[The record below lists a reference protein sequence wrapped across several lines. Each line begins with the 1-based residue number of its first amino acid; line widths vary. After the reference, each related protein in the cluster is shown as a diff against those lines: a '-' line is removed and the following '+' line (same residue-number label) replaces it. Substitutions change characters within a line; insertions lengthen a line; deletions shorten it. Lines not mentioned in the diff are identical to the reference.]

1 MGFTIK
7 GVTFDREKAPVICVP
22 VVAEKK
28 ERILEEMTSLVDS
41 GISMIEWRADYFEG
55 VGNPKAIEEVLKA
68 ARSIVK
74 NTVLLFTVR
83 TKFEGGQFEGDQEAY
98 INAIDAAVS
107 TGVCDMADIE
117 FLSVQDPK
125 NVVDIVHSSSSA
137 KVILSHHDFEATEEE
152 EVLAGQLEDMN
163 SVGADIV
170 KLAVMPQTIGDVLTL
185 LYATAGFAAAYPD
198 SLLVSMSMGKEGMIS
213 RISGEIFGSCITFA
227 SMGNSS
233 APGQLPYEDC
243 RSMIGLIHRALQK
256 G

>member
-1 MGFTIK
+1 
-7 GVTFDREKAPVICVP
+7 
-22 VVAEKK
+22 
-28 ERILEEMTSLVDS
+28 MTALADS
-41 GISMIEWRADYFEG
+41 GISMIEWRADFYEG
-55 VGNPKAIEEVLKA
+55 VGDPKAIGELLKA

-83 TKFEGGQFEGDQEAY
+83 TKFEGGKFEGDEDAY
-98 INAIDAAVS
+98 IEAIDAAAS
-107 TGVCDMADIE
+107 TGVCDMVDIE
-117 FLSVQDPK
+117 YLSVQNPK
-125 NVVDIVHSSSSA
+125 NV
-137 KVILSHHDFEATEEE
+137 KVILSHHDFEVTEEE

-170 KLAVMPQTIGDVLTL
+170 KLAVMPQTLGDVLTL
-185 LYATAGFAAAYPD
+185 LYATAGFSAAYPD
-198 SLLVSMSMGKEGMIS
+198 SLLVSMSMGKEGLIS

>member
-1 MGFTIK
+1 MGFAIK
-7 GVTFDREKAPVICVP
+7 GVTFDRGKAPVICVP
-22 VVAEKK
+22 ITAGKK
-28 ERILEEMTSLVDS
+28 ERILEEMTNLVDS

-55 VGNPKAIEEVLKA
+55 VGDPKAIEEVLKA
-68 ARSIVK
+68 ARAIVK

-83 TKFEGGQFEGDQEAY
+83 TKFEGGQFEGDEETY
-98 INAIDAAVS
+98 INAVDAAVS

-117 FLSVQDPK
+117 YLSVQDPK

-137 KVILSHHDFEATEEE
+137 KVILSHHDFEVTEEE

-170 KLAVMPQTIGDVLTL
+170 KLAVMPQTLGDVLTL
-185 LYATAGFAAAYPD
+185 LYATAGFSAAYPD
-198 SLLVSMSMGKEGMIS
+198 SLLVSMSMGKKGMIT
-213 RISGEIFGSCITFA
+213 RFSGEIFGSCITFA
-227 SMGNSS
+227 SIGDVS

-243 RSMIGLIHRALQK
+243 RSMIGIIHRNLQK